1 MGRGTSG
8 VRGMNVDQLGNAVLA
23 MDVADPSKEL
33 LIVTENG
40 YGKRTPIDQYRET
53 KRGAMGVKTIKLTDA
68 RGGVAGALVVQEHEE
83 LVFVSQN
90 GMVQR
95 TGVRGIS
102 QQGRATQ
109 GVRVMNIKDD
119 DTVAA
124 VALVAE
130 TSEEDGD
137 GLVQEELTAGYPSS
151 EASLEELQVDEAE
164 ESDE

>member
-1 MGRGTSG
+1 
-8 VRGMNVDQLGNAVLA
+8 MNVDQLGNEVLA
-23 MDVADPSKEL
+23 MDVADPTREL

-40 YGKRTPIDQYRET
+40 FGKRTPIDQYRET

-68 RGGVAGALVVQEHEE
+68 RGGVAGALVVREHEE
-83 LVFVSQN
+83 LVFVSQG

-95 TGVRGIS
+95 TSVKGIS

-130 TSEEDGD
+130 ASPEDESSA
-137 GLVQEELTAGYPSS
+137 QEELSP
-151 EASLEELQVDEAE
+151 EAQPDAVDEVITE
-164 ESDE
+164 PIVDEPEADE